1 MDEFYDFYSAGKPG
15 ELNTADKENS
25 VFLRHFSSLTSLGN
39 HLKSETSYT
48 L

>member
-25 VFLRHFSSLTSLGN
+25 VFLRHFSSLGN